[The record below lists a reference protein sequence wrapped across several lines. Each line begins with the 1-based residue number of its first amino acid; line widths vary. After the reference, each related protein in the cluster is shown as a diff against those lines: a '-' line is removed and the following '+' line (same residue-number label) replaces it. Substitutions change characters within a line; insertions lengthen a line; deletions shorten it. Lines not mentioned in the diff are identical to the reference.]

1 MTRQLQDKVT
11 IITGAGSGI
20 GRQSALIFAGKG
32 AKVVVADI
40 VEDGGRETVELIRK
54 AGGEASFVK
63 TDVSSAASVEA
74 MVAHAIR
81 TYGRLD
87 CAFNNAGIEGE
98 SSSTVKCTEETW
110 EKTIAVDLKGVWLC
124 LKYEIPK
131 MIEAGGGAIV
141 NTASVAG
148 LAGTPGLPAY
158 GAAKFGVVSLTKT
171 AAVEYAKRNIRVNA
185 VCPGVIRTPM
195 VERLIK
201 DNPLAVDTFN
211 DIHPVGR
218 LGEPADIGYAAA
230 WLCSDEASFLTGQA
244 IPIDGGLLAAWTRK

>member
-1 MTRQLQDKVT
+1 MTKPLENKVA

-20 GRQSALIFAGKG
+20 GRESAKIFAEKG

-40 VEDGGRETVELIRK
+40 VEEGGMGTVELIKR
-54 AGGEASFVK
+54 AGGDACFVK
-63 TDVSSAASVEA
+63 TDVSNAASVEA
-74 MVAHAIR
+74 MVAFAIEQ
-81 TYGRLD
+81 YGRLD

-98 SSSTVKCTEETW
+98 SSSVVKCTEETW

-124 LKYEIPK
+124 LKYQIPK
-131 MIEAGGGAIV
+131 MIENGGGAIV

-171 AAVEYAKRNIRVNA
+171 AAVEYAKKNIRVNA

-195 VERLIK
+195 VDRLIK
-201 DNPLAVDTFN
+201 EKPMVAETFN

-218 LGEPADIGYAAA
+218 LGEPSDIGYGAA
-230 WLCSDEASFLTGQA
+230 WLCSDESSFITGQA
-244 IPIDGGLLAAWTRK
+244 IPLDGGLLAAWTKG